1 MSLNPYALTTTARL
15 SSFSDLADANSTL
28 LESIINAVTDYI
40 ENYCGRRFKLT
51 TYTNQVY
58 DGTGSDVLLLE
69 NYPITTFTSL
79 AVRSSLNNENTWESI
94 DSDQYFVYTT
104 EGYIKFIKGRVFS
117 KEHQFYRCTYS
128 AGFDFDTSNKTLESV
143 GLGDLEYAV
152 WKMATQAYNQRKG
165 DSNIQS
171 ERLGDYSVTFRKMT
185 MEDESLISI
194 LDKYARQEWV

>member
-1 MSLNPYALTTTARL
+1 MSLNSYALTTTARL
-15 SSFSDLADANSTL
+15 SSFSDLADADTTL
-28 LESIINAVTDYI
+28 LDSMINAVTDYI

-51 TYTNQVY
+51 TYTKEEY
-58 DGTGSDVLLLE
+58 DGTGAEVLLLD
-69 NYPITTFTSL
+69 NYPIVTFTQL
-79 AVRSSLNNENTWESI
+79 QVRSSLNNENTWESI
-94 DSDQYFVYTT
+94 DANQYFVYKP
-104 EGYIKFIKGRVFS
+104 EGYLKFIKGRIFLS
-117 KEHQFYRCTYS
+117 EHKFYRCTYT
-128 AGFDFDTSNKTLESV
+128 AGYDFDTSSKTLESV

-185 MEDESLISI
+185 MEDESLMGI